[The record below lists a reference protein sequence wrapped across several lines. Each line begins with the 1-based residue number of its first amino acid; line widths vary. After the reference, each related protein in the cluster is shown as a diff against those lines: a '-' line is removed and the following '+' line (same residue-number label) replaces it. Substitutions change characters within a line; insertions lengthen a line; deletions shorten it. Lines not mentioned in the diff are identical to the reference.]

1 MSQNALLNYVTS
13 PHNTQLAKNVVHI
26 FRISLTDS
34 GRSGVSVSAVKKH
47 TDTLLQNAKSLALLS
62 FILKLSH
69 VA

>member
-13 PHNTQLAKNVVHI
+13 AHSTQLAKNVVHI
-26 FRISLTDS
+26 FRISLMGS
-34 GRSGVSVSAVKKH
+34 GRLDVSVSTVKGH
-47 TDTLLQNAKSLALLS
+47 IDTLLRNAKPLARLS